1 MRRPRLGAPSSAQ
14 AHLLLLA
21 DIGRRL
27 AGEGR
32 LHVAVEL
39 DEGRGRAVPVLA
51 ADRLDADEGERGIV
65 LSVGEPGP
73 YAFAPLVVDDRLVAH
88 HLGDPGDRDIVL
100 LVRVGIGEVDLPVLA
115 DLGHLRA
122 LQLGEEPEAAALVRL
137 HAVHREAVQRAVA
150 LLRRHHADADVAH
163 EIEELLGVRVVLVH
177 GHRGLAPL
185 GNGTTNHAGFGFG
198 RPYPRRLAAIDDG
211 RAVGVPWRAS
221 WSDRVAITREQV
233 LQALATVKLGE
244 GGASLASS
252 GRLSEILIDPTGRV
266 MFSIAIDPSEAAATE
281 PARLAAEAAIRKLPG
296 VSGVFASLTADRP
309 AAKGPATSPAP
320 APGRPAHAPSPRAQI
335 IPGVKH
341 VIAVA
346 SGKGGVGKSTT
357 ACNLALALLAQ
368 GLKIGVLD
376 ADIY

>member
-21 DIGRRL
+21 NIGRRL

-51 ADRLDADEGERGIV
+51 ADRPDADEGERGIV
-65 LSVGEPGP
+65 LSVREPGP
-73 YAFAPLVVDDRLVAH
+73 YALAPLVADDRLVAH
-88 HLGDPGDRDIVL
+88 HLGDPRDRDIVL

-115 DLGHLRA
+115 DLRHLRA
-122 LQLGEEPEAAALVRL
+122 LQLGEEPEAAVLVRF
-137 HAVHREAVQRAVA
+137 HAVHRAAVQRAVA
-150 LLRRHHADADVAH
+150 LLRRHHADADVAN

-221 WSDRVAITREQV
+221 WSDRVAITRE
-233 LQALATVKLGE
+233 
-244 GGASLASS
+244 
-252 GRLSEILIDPTGRV
+252 
-266 MFSIAIDPSEAAATE
+266 
-281 PARLAAEAAIRKLPG
+281 
-296 VSGVFASLTADRP
+296 
-309 AAKGPATSPAP
+309 
-320 APGRPAHAPSPRAQI
+320 
-335 IPGVKH
+335 
-341 VIAVA
+341 
-346 SGKGGVGKSTT
+346 
-357 ACNLALALLAQ
+357 
-368 GLKIGVLD
+368 
-376 ADIY
+376 